1 MKTLKA
7 LYYWAAALIKRF
19 RVPLILSA
27 AATVP
32 FALGKHWDWLAKH
45 FPGTVLFY
53 VGALV
58 LSIGMYLFYVV
69 DERTK

>member
-1 MKTLKA
+1 MKP
-7 LYYWAAALIKRF
+7 LYYWATALIKRF

-27 AATVP
+27 AAIFP
-32 FALGKHWDWLAKH
+32 FALPKHWDWFAYH
-45 FPGTVLFY
+45 FPRTVLFY

-69 DERTK
+69 DEKTK

>member
-1 MKTLKA
+1 MKP
-7 LYYWAAALIKRF
+7 LYYLAAALVKRF
-19 RVPLILSA
+19 RVPLILIA
-27 AATVP
+27 AFILP
-32 FALGKHWDWLAKH
+32 FALGKHWDWLANH

-69 DERTK
+69 DEKTK